1 MSAPR
6 NLNELFLTAVERF
19 GSKQAALRVKR
30 EGEWQDITHQELAR
44 RVKHAA
50 LGLREIGIQPGDHVA
65 LKDSE
70 RRAVFGILEQVAD
83 LLLAQGFREPGGVRR
98 ER

>member
-1 MSAPR
+1 
-6 NLNELFLTAVERF
+6 
-19 GSKQAALRVKR
+19 
-30 EGEWQDITHQELAR
+30 
-44 RVKHAA
+44 
-50 LGLREIGIQPGDHVA
+50 LREIGIQPGDHVA